1 MENAKVQYGTWRPFP
16 NDHGEAL
23 EREYDFPKEK
33 RTILGEDAQQELN
46 KKLSSLSVGDNINAE
61 YYLHRRYVICSG
73 VFQRVDMLR
82 RCIVISDKRVPLDD
96 LRNIYR
102 EDWI

>member
-1 MENAKVQYGTWRPFP
+1 MENGKVQYGTWRPFVK
-16 NDHGEAL
+16 DDGTEL
-23 EREYDFPKEK
+23 EREYDYPKER

-46 KKLSSLSVGDNINAE
+46 KKLSCLTPGDHINAE

-73 VFQRVDMLR
+73 VFQRVDMFR
-82 RCIVISDKRVPLDD
+82 RCLVLSDKRVPLDD

>member
-1 MENAKVQYGTWRPFP
+1 MENIKVQYGTWHPLKK
-16 NDHGEAL
+16 DSGEAL
-23 EREYDFPKEK
+23 EREYDCPKEK

-46 KKLSSLSVGDNINAE
+46 GKLRCLTPGDHINAE

-73 VFQRVDMLR
+73 IFQRVDMLR
-82 RCIVISDKRVPLDD
+82 RCIIISDKRIPLDD
-96 LRNIYR
+96 LKNIYR